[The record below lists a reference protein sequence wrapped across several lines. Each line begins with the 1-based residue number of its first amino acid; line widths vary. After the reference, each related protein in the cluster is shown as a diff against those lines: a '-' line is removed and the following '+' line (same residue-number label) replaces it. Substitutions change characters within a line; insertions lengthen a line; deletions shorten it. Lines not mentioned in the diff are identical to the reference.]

1 MSGGTDDMSEHPPAI
16 RDQDGLTERQR
27 AVLRTVVEEY
37 VASGTPVGSKHIA
50 GREGMAFSSSTIR
63 YELAR
68 LEDMGYLGHPHTSA
82 GRVPTDRGY
91 RYYVDVLMPDGRT
104 AELDTRIESALAL
117 GEMRREV
124 DAAMRRLA
132 DVVSQVTN
140 LLGVVTAP
148 SPATATVR
156 HVEVLLL
163 QPQVVMIVVITS
175 TGEVSKR
182 VFAFDA
188 PVDPGLADW
197 ARDFLNERLAGMGVG
212 ARMLATRLG
221 DPSLG
226 PRERAFLE
234 AVAPA
239 ITQLGGDEA
248 VMYVGGQARFVAD
261 AAASLEAVEALMAS
275 LEERYR
281 LLALLQS
288 ALARNEPYLRIGSE
302 LPEPG
307 LTPFAIVAAP
317 YGIARRNLG
326 TVSII
331 GPTRMDYPLAVAT
344 VREAAHALSRYIE
357 ELYER

>member
-1 MSGGTDDMSEHPPAI
+1 MSDHPTLRPDAG
-16 RDQDGLTERQR
+16 DLTERQR
-27 AVLRTVVEEY
+27 TVLQTVVEEY
-37 VASGTPVGSKHIA
+37 VRTGAPVGSKHIA
-50 GREGMAFSSSTIR
+50 GREGIDYSPSTVR

-68 LEDMGYLGHPHTSA
+68 LEELGLLGHPHTSA

-91 RYYVDVLMPDGRT
+91 RYYVD
-104 AELDTRIESALAL
+104 ALAPERPSRRLVEPISQALEL

-132 DVVSQVTN
+132 DVVSQVTS

-148 SPATATVR
+148 APGSATVR

-163 QPQVVMIVVITS
+163 QPQVVMLVVITS
-175 TGEVSKR
+175 TGEVVKR
-182 VFAFDA
+182 VLAFDA
-188 PVDPGLADW
+188 AVDTGVAEW
-197 ARDFLNERLAGMGVG
+197 ARDFLNERIAGMTVG
-212 ARMLATRLG
+212 ARMIAAQLD

-226 PRERAFLE
+226 RREREFL
-234 AVAPA
+234 AA
-239 ITQLGGDEA
+239 IGPVLCELDDEESA
-248 VMYVGGQARFVAD
+248 VMYVGGQARLLTD

-281 LLALLQS
+281 LLALLRS
-288 ALARNEPYLRIGSE
+288 TLSRSDVYLRIGSE

-307 LTPFAIVAAP
+307 LSHFSLVTAP
-317 YGIARRNLG
+317 YGVARGNLG

-331 GPTRMDYPLAVAT
+331 GPTRMDYRLAVAT
-344 VREAAHALSRYIE
+344 VREAAHALSEYVG